1 MLRRIF
7 GDIVVRKRTGFVEC
21 EDATLK
27 KATSQGQHLHY
38 IRRKSFL
45 YFSVVLNNVQI
56 LRLIENQM
64 DKTIN

>member
-21 EDATLK
+21 EDATICTLK

-38 IRRKSFL
+38 IRRKSF
-45 YFSVVLNNVQI
+45 YTFQSF
-56 LRLIENQM
+56 
-64 DKTIN
+64 

>member
-21 EDATLK
+21 EDATICTLK
-27 KATSQGQHLHY
+27 RQPPNY

-45 YFSVVLNNVQI
+45 YFSVVLNNFQI